1 MRAEPSVWVGARQR
15 NLARAVPWA
24 FWKSRNL
31 ARKISLGF
39 IYLVL
44 IAGSIAFALPFLWM
58 ISTSLKTRMEAVM
71 FPPKWIPY
79 PPHLDAYERMWL
91 TFPFFRF
98 LENTAFI
105 TFTSMIGYLFTSTLV
120 GFGFART
127 NFKGRDFLFV
137 VLLSTMMLPP
147 QVTMIPIFI
156 IFRRLGWI
164 NTYYPLIVPA
174 FIGGSPFFIFLMR
187 QYIMTLPR
195 ELDDAA
201 RIDGCNSFRIY
212 WNILMPLCKPAIATV
227 AVFAFVSGWNDFM
240 GPLIYL
246 QTPEKMTIAVG
257 LRLFVGQFST
267 DLPAMMAGSFVTVL
281 PLIVTFFL
289 AQNYFVQGIALT
301 GLKQ

>member
-1 MRAEPSVWVGARQR
+1 
-15 NLARAVPWA
+15 
-24 FWKSRNL
+24 
-31 ARKISLGF
+31 
-39 IYLVL
+39 
-44 IAGSIAFALPFLWM
+44 
-58 ISTSLKTRMEAVM
+58 
-71 FPPKWIPY
+71 
-79 PPHLDAYERMWL
+79 
-91 TFPFFRF
+91 
-98 LENTAFI
+98 
-105 TFTSMIGYLFTSTLV
+105 
-120 GFGFART
+120 
-127 NFKGRDFLFV
+127 
-137 VLLSTMMLPP
+137 
-147 QVTMIPIFI
+147 
-156 IFRRLGWI
+156 
-164 NTYYPLIVPA
+164 
-174 FIGGSPFFIFLMR
+174 MR